1 MPENSSQSIKR
12 PMDSHA
18 GLCLQQSGAGF
29 AQIFGEQGMS
39 DHSFPISW
47 HSSRALCCP
56 WAPSWNTLVDAK
68 SWRALREKSQ
78 GKALTTQ

>member
-12 PMDSHA
+12 PVDSHA
-18 GLCLQQSGAGF
+18 SRRALP
-29 AQIFGEQGMS
+29 AQIFGEQWMS

-56 WAPSWNTLVDAK
+56 WAPSWKTLVDAK
-68 SWRALREKSQ
+68 PWRALREKSQ
-78 GKALTTQ
+78 GKALATQ